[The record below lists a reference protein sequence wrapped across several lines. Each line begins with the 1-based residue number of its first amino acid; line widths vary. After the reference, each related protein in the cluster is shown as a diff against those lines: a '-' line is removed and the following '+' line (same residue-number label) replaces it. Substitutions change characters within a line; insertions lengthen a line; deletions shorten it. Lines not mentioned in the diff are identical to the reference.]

1 MLYPHNEATV
11 ALLRRA
17 PVIPVLTVKHV
28 EEALAQ
34 ARALIAGGLTVLE
47 VALRTPAAMGAMAA
61 LAKTFPDA
69 CIGAGTIVEADQ
81 IRAAVDAGAGFLV
94 SPGVTPRLIDAA
106 TRSPVPFLPGA
117 ATASEAMA
125 LREQGFRALKYFP
138 AEPAGGAGYL
148 ASLAGPLPDLIFC
161 PTGGIDAGK
170 AMNYLALA
178 NVACV
183 GGSWMVAP
191 GLVEAKDFGRI
202 EQLAREASALGRR
215 GEGNSHGRE

>member
-1 MLYPHNEATV
+1 MLYPHSEATL
-11 ALLRRA
+11 ALLRRG
-17 PVIPVLTVKHV
+17 PVIPVLTVRDI
-28 EEALAQ
+28 EDALAQ

-47 VALRTPAAMGAMAA
+47 ITLRTPAALGAVSA

-81 IRAAVDAGAGFLV
+81 IGAAANAGARFLV
-94 SPGVTPRLIDAA
+94 SPGVTPRLMEAA
-106 TRSPVPFLPGA
+106 VRSPLPLLPGA

-125 LREQGFRALKYFP
+125 LRELGFRALKFFP
-138 AEPAGGAGYL
+138 AEPAGGAKYL

-161 PTGGIDAGK
+161 PTGGIDAVK
-170 AMNYLALA
+170 AATYLALS

-191 GLVEAKDFGRI
+191 SLIGVQDFGRV
-202 EQLAREASALGRR
+202 EQLAREASALGGRR
-215 GEGNSHGRE
+215 

>member
-1 MLYPHNEATV
+1 MLYPHNEATLAV
-11 ALLRRA
+11 LRRA
-17 PVIPVLTVKHV
+17 PVIPVLTVKDV
-28 EEALAQ
+28 EDALAQ

-47 VALRTPAAMGAMAA
+47 ITLRTPAAMGAVAA

-69 CIGAGTIVEADQ
+69 CIGAGTIVETDQ
-81 IRAAVDAGAGFLV
+81 IQAAANAGAGFLV
-94 SPGVTPRLIDAA
+94 SPGATPRLIEAA

-125 LREQGFRALKYFP
+125 LREQGFRALKFFP
-138 AEPAGGAGYL
+138 AEPAGGARYL

-161 PTGGIDAGK
+161 PTGGIDAAK
-170 AMNYLALA
+170 ATNYLALA

-191 GLVEAKDFGRI
+191 GLIEAQDLGKV
-202 EQLAREASALGRR
+202 EQLAREASAFGRR
-215 GEGNSHGRE
+215 L